1 MSNALHECLA
11 QPQLVRMFLVL
22 VQSHVNSSNMLALIR
37 SSILWAGCAVVS
49 FFCSVGEF
57 EVFEDNGFCI
67 MEIILICLSELR
79 DE

>member
-49 FFCSVGEF
+49 FFFVLLVNLKFLKITVSA
-57 EVFEDNGFCI
+57 
-67 MEIILICLSELR
+67 
-79 DE
+79 